1 MKIIKNLK
9 DIKILMK
16 NKFMDEITT
25 FQINHNVKNVID
37 LEETSSSGDEIVN
50 IESLKIDEA
59 DIQAFQKINTIKEKE
74 HINSLLTGIIS
85 KG

>member
-59 DIQAFQKINTIKEKE
+59 DIQAF
-74 HINSLLTGIIS
+74 
-85 KG
+85 

>member
-37 LEETSSSGDEIVN
+37 LEETSTKSKVN
-50 IESLKIDEA
+50 
-59 DIQAFQKINTIKEKE
+59 
-74 HINSLLTGIIS
+74 
-85 KG
+85 